1 MEASE
6 EMIENTRIAIQ
17 KRNAEM
23 AADRELLEKQQFSE
37 PVKQWIK
44 DKLERPL
51 SGRDLTKK

>member
-23 AADRELLEKQQFSE
+23 AADRELLEKQQVSE
-37 PVKQWIK
+37 PAKQWLK
-44 DKLERPL
+44 SKENPL
-51 SGRDLTKK
+51 GGKELNKK